1 MSAAEQDAAAE
12 APPRAKEHDR
22 AQYVLAAALAV
33 VGVYTI
39 IDARGLNIGFGDP
52 IGPRVFPY
60 VIGTVTVALAVLL
73 ALATARGDVGQG
85 EEGEDIDL
93 ATPPDWLTIAK
104 LLGVLVL
111 NLLLVN
117 LIGWAITGGL
127 LFAGC
132 AWALGSKTLIRDLIV
147 GFALAVS
154 SWYFFHWLG
163 IELPAG
169 ILDGIL

>member
-1 MSAAEQDAAAE
+1 MSAPTDQAQKDPAQSD
-12 APPRAKEHDR
+12 K
-22 AQYVLAAALAV
+22 AQYILAALLAL
-33 VGVYTI
+33 VGIYTI
-39 IDARGLNIGFGDP
+39 VDARGLNIGFGDP

-60 VIGTVTVALAVLL
+60 VIGTATVVLAVLL
-73 ALATARGDVGQG
+73 AISTARGDVGAG

-93 ATPPDWLTIAK
+93 TTPPDWLTIGK

-111 NLLLVN
+111 NMLFVN

-147 GFALAVS
+147 GFVLAAS

-163 IELPAG
+163 IELPPG
-169 ILDGIL
+169 VLDGIL